1 MEFIKVK
8 EWTFRLIR
16 IIELI
21 YFVDGIILLANTT
34 IIANIK
40 FELGLIYIHTAY
52 SNASLQIDIVSYPP
66 APFLKGQ

>member
-52 SNASLQIDIVSYPP
+52 SNASLQIDIVSYLP